1 MKNVNILG
9 KIKER
14 IFSSVPIGAA
24 ENLEQMKMVDEQE
37 SFENTC
43 DKSNSN
49 E

>member
-1 MKNVNILG
+1 MNNVNILG

-24 ENLEQMKMVDEQE
+24 GSLEQTEIVDEQE
-37 SFENTC
+37 SFENAC
-43 DKSNSN
+43 DESNSN